1 VRATEA
7 LLASY
12 LDLARHLDPLR
23 YPDESPQE
31 VGHRLGQFDPA
42 SMRAHLSALR
52 SIANALEDL
61 DDVDELDDEVDRTM
75 LLDSI
80 RSDTV
85 RLDRML
91 ASETSNPALP
101 LRHLSRALL
110 VLMGEDFDAECEAAL
125 RERIAAFPGF
135 LESLREDTRPA
146 PVLILERARIEAG
159 RFADETLDMAA
170 ERLDDATV
178 QPALVAIAE
187 HRAWLD
193 DDRREGGPYG
203 FGEQHVEAR
212 LATLGS
218 EPLGAKGTLRLLEL
232 RRAGVERSLAGAAEE
247 LGSSDPLACAQHLMD
262 EAQPLPDI
270 FDDFWADEWR
280 RVGEAMREA
289 GLPIP
294 DAEPPAGP
302 LDPAD
307 GWSMAAHAARDHA
320 ARMIWVAKAMNPRP
334 VRRLLRGPGLL
345 DGWGRTVAALLRNSE
360 AFGSPER
367 RAMMSFL
374 ALRDCAA
381 AEADL
386 LLHSRAASPDEL
398 MVRTQKIAGV
408 RAEDARVIIGDI
420 AADPLHALGAAL
432 AHEAWQGWY
441 AEVGGEPVPF
451 VLKAMLGGG
460 LAVPLARWALET
472 GDTRDERQAT

>member
-1 VRATEA
+1 MRATEA

-31 VGHRLGQFDPA
+31 IAHRLGQFDPA
-42 SMRAHLSALR
+42 SMHAHQSALR

-61 DDVDELDDEVDRTM
+61 EDVEELDDEVDRTM

-85 RLDRML
+85 RLDGML
-91 ASETSNPALP
+91 AGKSSNPALP
-101 LRHLSRALL
+101 LRHANRALQ
-110 VLMGEDFDAECEAAL
+110 VLMGEDFDAECEVAL
-125 RERIAAFPGF
+125 RERIAALPAF
-135 LESLREDTRPA
+135 LASSREDTRPA

-159 RFADETLDMAA
+159 PVADETLDMVA
-170 ERLDDATV
+170 ERLDDAVV

-193 DDRREGGPYG
+193 APGREGGPYG
-203 FGEQHVEAR
+203 VGEQHVEAR

-232 RRAGVERSLAGAAEE
+232 RRAGVERSLAAAAEE
-247 LGSSDPLACAQHLMD
+247 LGAADPLACAKQLMD
-262 EAQPLPDI
+262 EAQPSTDI

-280 RVGEAMREA
+280 RVGEAMREV
-289 GLPIP
+289 GLPVP
-294 DAEPPAGP
+294 DAEPPPGP
-302 LDPAD
+302 QDSAD
-307 GWSMAAHAARDHA
+307 GWSMAAHAVRDHA
-320 ARMIWVAKAMNPRP
+320 ARMMWVAKAMNPRP

-360 AFGSPER
+360 AFGLPER
-367 RAMMSFL
+367 RVMLSFL

-386 LLHSRAASPDEL
+386 LLHSQAASPEEL
-398 MVRTQKIAGV
+398 MLRTQKIAGV
-408 RAEDARVIIGDI
+408 RAEDAGIILGDI

-432 AHEAWQGWY
+432 AHEAWQAWY

-472 GDTRDERQAT
+472 SNS

>member
-1 VRATEA
+1 MRAIEA

-23 YPDESPQE
+23 YPDESPPE
-31 VGHRLGQFDPA
+31 IAHRLGQFDPA
-42 SMRAHLSALR
+42 SIRAHVSALR

-61 DDVDELDDEVDRTM
+61 DDIDEREDEVDRTM

-85 RLDRML
+85 RLDGML
-91 ASETSNPALP
+91 TSETSNPALP
-101 LRHLSRALL
+101 LRHLCESLNA
-110 VLMGEDFDAECEAAL
+110 LMGEDFDAECEAAL
-125 RERIAAFPGF
+125 RERVAAFPGF

-146 PVLILERARIEAG
+146 PALILERARIEAAQ
-159 RFADETLDMAA
+159 FDEDSLDMAG

-193 DDRREGGPYG
+193 EPAREGGPYG
-203 FGEQHVEAR
+203 FGEAHVEAR
-212 LATLGS
+212 LATLSS
-218 EPLGAKGTLRLLEL
+218 EPLGVKGTLRLLEL

-247 LGSSDPLACAQHLMD
+247 LGETDPLACARQLMA
-262 EAQPLPDI
+262 ESHPSPDV

-280 RVGEAMREA
+280 RVGEAMREV
-289 GLPIP
+289 GLPVP
-294 DAEPPAGP
+294 DAEPPEP
-302 LDPAD
+302 PMDAD
-307 GWSMAAHAARDHA
+307 GWSMASHAVRDHA
-320 ARMIWVAKAMNPRP
+320 ARMMWVAKALNPRP

-345 DGWGRTVAALLRNSE
+345 DGWGRTVAAMLRQSDV
-360 AFGSPER
+360 FGLPER
-367 RAMMSFL
+367 RVMTSYL

-386 LLHSRAASPDEL
+386 LLHARAATPDEL
-398 MVRTQKIAGV
+398 TLRCQQITGMG
-408 RAEDARVIIGDI
+408 EDDARMMIGDI
-420 AADPLHALGAAL
+420 AADPLHALAAGL

-441 AEVGGEPVPF
+441 AEVGGEAVPF

-460 LAVPLARWALET
+460 LSVTLARWAVE
-472 GDTRDERQAT
+472 GG

>member
-1 VRATEA
+1 MRATEA

-31 VGHRLGQFDPA
+31 IAHRLGQFDPA
-42 SMRAHLSALR
+42 SMRAHQSALR

-61 DDVDELDDEVDRTM
+61 EDVEELDDEVDRTM

-85 RLDRML
+85 RLDGML
-91 ASETSNPALP
+91 TAESSNPALP
-101 LRHLSRALL
+101 LRHLNSALQ
-110 VLMGEDFDAECEAAL
+110 VLMGEDFDAEGEAAL
-125 RERIAAFPGF
+125 RERIAASPAF
-135 LESLREDTRPA
+135 LASSRDDGRPA
-146 PVLILERARIEAG
+146 PALILERARIEAG
-159 RFADETLDMAA
+159 RFAGETLDMAA
-170 ERLDDATV
+170 ERLDDAAV

-193 DDRREGGPYG
+193 DPGREGGPYG
-203 FGEQHVEAR
+203 VGEEHVEAR

-232 RRAGVERSLAGAAEE
+232 RRAGVERSLAAAAEE
-247 LGSSDPLACAQHLMD
+247 LGATDPLACAQQLMD
-262 EAQPLPDI
+262 EAQPSTDVL
-270 FDDFWADEWR
+270 DDFWADEWR
-280 RVGEAMREA
+280 RVGEAMREV
-289 GLPIP
+289 GLPVP
-294 DAEPPAGP
+294 DAEPPAAP
-302 LDPAD
+302 LDSAD
-307 GWSMAAHAARDHA
+307 GWSMAAHAVRDHS
-320 ARMIWVAKAMNPRP
+320 ARMMWVAKAMNPRP

-360 AFGSPER
+360 AFGLPER
-367 RAMMSFL
+367 RVMMSFL

-386 LLHSRAASPDEL
+386 LLHSQAASPAEL
-398 MVRTQKIAGV
+398 MLRTQKIAGV
-408 RAEDARVIIGDI
+408 RAEDARIILGDI

-432 AHEAWQGWY
+432 AHEAWQAWY

-472 GDTRDERQAT
+472 SNS